1 MTSLWLIRAHL
12 HQDASL
18 AALAP
23 VLLPEDTSARTG
35 MAHRLVWTLFADDA
49 DRTRDFLWREDKPG
63 CFMILSPRLPV
74 AGAARLF
81 SIDTK
86 PFAPVLDRGDR
97 LGFMLRANP
106 TIDRAVPAR
115 LRRSAR
121 SDVVMDALKPMPEG
135 EARRQARPQVI
146 QEAGAAWLRRMGAQ
160 HGFLPMTVQAD
171 GYDQLK
177 IPRDPGKPPISMS
190 TIEFEGV
197 LEVTD
202 PDVFLERLKTG
213 FGRARAF
220 GCGLMLIRRA

>member
-1 MTSLWLIRAHL
+1 MTALWLTRAHL

-23 VLLPEDTSARTG
+23 VLLPEDPSFRTG

-63 CFMILSPRLPV
+63 CFMILSPRPPV
-74 AGAARLF
+74 AEAERLF
-81 SIDTK
+81 RIDTK
-86 PFAPVLDRGDR
+86 SFAPVLDRGDR
-97 LGFMLRANP
+97 LGFLLRANP
-106 TIDRAVPAR
+106 TIDHAVPGR
-115 LRRSAR
+115 LRRSSR
-121 SDVVMDALKPMPEG
+121 SDVVMDALKPVPQG
-135 EARRQARPQVI
+135 EARQKARPQVI
-146 QEAGAAWLRRMGAQ
+146 QEAGAAWLRRVGARC
-160 HGFLPMTVQAD
+160 GFLPITVQAD
-171 GYDQLK
+171 GYDQLR
-177 IPRDPGKPPISMS
+177 IPRTPGKLPISVS

-202 PDVFLERLKTG
+202 PDVFLERLKNG